1 VDIGT
6 ILTALALVALF
17 EGALFALAP
26 GGMKR
31 AMLEIIDLPEETL
44 RQVGFVLAGLGAAG
58 FCALA
63 LIL

>member
-1 VDIGT
+1 M
-6 ILTALALVALF
+6 ALVALI
-17 EGALFALAP
+17 EGAMFALAP

-44 RQVGFVLAGLGAAG
+44 RQVGLVLAALGAAG

-63 LIL
+63 LLL